1 MTEDESNK
9 ALLDLIGNNTLID
22 APDEIRF
29 ARDAKW
35 RICSIGIDNDHTAYI
50 LIAEDDL
57 AALRSTQRIGF
68 HEEESE

>member
-22 APDEIRF
+22 APDEMRF
-29 ARDAKW
+29 ARDSKW
-35 RICSIGIDNDHTAYI
+35 KICNIGIGADHTAEI

-57 AALRSTQRIGF
+57 AVLRATQRIGS